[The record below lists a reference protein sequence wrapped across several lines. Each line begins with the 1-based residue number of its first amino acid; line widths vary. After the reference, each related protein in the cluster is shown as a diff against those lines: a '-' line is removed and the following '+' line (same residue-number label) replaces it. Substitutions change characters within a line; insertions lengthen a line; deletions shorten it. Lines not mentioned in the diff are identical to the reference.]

1 MPDYAAEYIRHL
13 ERNNDKHE
21 VVRPGVILHRYR
33 GDNCDSIRIF
43 VIFDKD
49 GDNIVAFDG
58 YGLGHVDGN
67 KLAAALVLCNEMN
80 NTWRWVKFYI
90 DRDGDIRVQD
100 DAVIDLSSVGD
111 ECDELVSRMVDIID
125 KAYPDFMRLK
135 WS

>member
-1 MPDYAAEYIRHL
+1 M
-13 ERNNDKHE
+13 
-21 VVRPGVILHRYR
+21 
-33 GDNCDSIRIF
+33 RIF
-43 VIFDKD
+43 KACHTHGINQIDLAVI
-49 GDNIVAFDG
+49 I
-58 YGLGHVDGN
+58 N